1 MLYFTNI
8 RQAQTEMH
16 LKEGRGTVM
25 PKRRRK
31 KRPMPEDAIFALD
44 IGTRTII
51 GLVGLQQGQNFAI
64 KAAEVLAHESRAM
77 MDGQIHDISKV
88 ASGVSEVKE
97 RLEQKVGYSLDK
109 VSVAAAGRV
118 LKTCRVKVEREL
130 EEGKEID
137 SHLVGAM
144 EMEAIQ
150 KAQMQIDDMP
160 DTHGIDQYYCVGH
173 SVVNYYLNDY
183 AISSL
188 TGHKGQKA
196 GVEVIATFLPQMVV
210 ESLYTV
216 MERAG
221 LEVTYLTLEPIAA
234 LNVAI
239 PRELRL
245 LNLALV
251 DVGAGTSDI
260 AVTKSGTIVAY
271 DMAPVAG
278 DEITEAIAQNFLVD
292 FNTAENIKL
301 ALSTGVNDI
310 HFTDVLDN
318 QVTVKPEDIA
328 NAIRPVVE
336 QLAETIAQ
344 RILTCNGGK
353 APNAIFL
360 VGGGSQTPGL
370 CETVADKIGLPRER
384 VAVRNRSIAKNIVV
398 EGEMPSGPESITPLG
413 ILVTTGLHRGTDFY
427 SVTVNG
433 QPIKV
438 FNSSKMRVADIL
450 ALAGFNP
457 EQLICKSG
465 KRLRFFLNGESRTL
479 AGGMGRPA
487 QIMVNGNQESLTAA
501 VSPGDSLT
509 VIPAERGEDARAV
522 CADLLKEFPPVTLR
536 FNGETHIIPPQIR
549 INGEPADAGTL
560 IKDGDH
566 VDINIS
572 CSISDI
578 TRRFGIDAAQYVL
591 EVNGK
596 DVDASYRFRGGE
608 IVECRRKAMTNPEP
622 QFAPE
627 PVSQPEPEPEFQPE
641 PEPETVLANLTGT
654 QDQAALNAMRDSHAL
669 SAASGDEI
677 EVTVNGRRII
687 LPAKQGGAI
696 FIDVFNHI
704 DLDLSRQKGTIVL
717 KLNGRDAGYTD
728 VLHEGDVIEI
738 YWRE

>member
-1 MLYFTNI
+1 M
-8 RQAQTEMH
+8 R

-31 KRPMPEDAIFALD
+31 RKAMPEDAIFVLD

-51 GLVGLQQGQNFAI
+51 GLVGIQQGQSFVI
-64 KAAEVLAHESRAM
+64 RAAEVLVHESRAM
-77 MDGQIHDISKV
+77 MDGQIHDIAKV
-88 ASGVSEVKE
+88 ASGVSAVREA
-97 RLEQKVGYSLDK
+97 LEQKTGFSLDK
-109 VSVAAAGRV
+109 VSIAAAGRV

-130 EEGKEID
+130 EEGREID
-137 SHLVGAM
+137 SHLVSAM

-150 KAQMQIDDMP
+150 KAQLQIDGAP
-160 DTHGIDQYYCVGH
+160 DKQETDQYYCVGH
-173 SVVNYYLNDY
+173 SVVSYYLNDY

-239 PRELRL
+239 PKELRL

-292 FNTAENIKL
+292 FNTAESIKL
-301 ALSTGVNDI
+301 ALSAGETDI
-310 HFTDVLDN
+310 RFTDVLDN
-318 QVTVKPEDIA
+318 QVTIKPEDVE
-328 NAIRPVVE
+328 NAIRPVVA
-336 QLAETIAQ
+336 QLAETISQ
-344 RILTCNGGK
+344 RILVCNGGK
-353 APNAIFL
+353 APNAVFL

-370 CETVADKIGLPRER
+370 CEAVAEKIGLPRER
-384 VAVRNRSIAKNIVV
+384 VAVRNRSIAKNIVI

-427 SVTVNG
+427 TVSVNG
-433 QPIKV
+433 QSVKV
-438 FNSSKMRVADIL
+438 FNSQRVRVADVL

-479 AGGMGRPA
+479 AGGIGKPA
-487 QIMVNGNQESLTAA
+487 LIMVNDVQESLTAV

-509 VIPAERGEDARAV
+509 VIPAERGKDAQAV
-522 CADLLKEFPPVTLR
+522 CADLLGDFPPVTLR
-536 FNGETHIIPPQIR
+536 INDETHFIPQSIR
-549 INGEPADAGTL
+549 INGQPVDAGTL
-560 IKDGDH
+560 IKDGDR
-566 VDINIS
+566 VDIS
-572 CSISDI
+572 MDYTVSDI
-578 TRRFGIDAAQYVL
+578 AGKFEIDLEQFTL
-591 EVNGK
+591 EVDGK
-596 DVDASYRFRGGE
+596 VVDGSYRLRGGE
-608 IVECRRKAMTNPEP
+608 TLVCRLKA
-622 QFAPE
+622 AADPE
-627 PVSQPEPEPEFQPE
+627 PVPEPEPVFGPEPEPEPEPVFEPE
-641 PEPETVLANLTGT
+641 PEPEPEPVV
-654 QDQAALNAMRDSHAL
+654 AATSARDTTDFSE
-669 SAASGDEI
+669 ASYLHTRPAVSGEGI
-677 EVTVNGRRII
+677 SVIVNGQRIQ
-687 LPAKQGGAI
+687 LPIKQGRAI
-696 FIDVFNHI
+696 FVDVFNHI

-728 VLHEGDVIEI
+728 VIREGDVIEI

>member
-1 MLYFTNI
+1 M
-8 RQAQTEMH
+8 R

-31 KRPMPEDAIFALD
+31 RKAMPEDAIFVLD

-51 GLVGLQQGQNFAI
+51 GLVGIQQGQSFVI
-64 KAAEVLAHESRAM
+64 RAAEVLVHESRAM
-77 MDGQIHDISKV
+77 MDGQIHDIAKV
-88 ASGVSEVKE
+88 ASGVSAVREA
-97 RLEQKVGYSLDK
+97 LEQKTGFSLDK
-109 VSVAAAGRV
+109 VSIAAAGRV

-130 EEGKEID
+130 EEGREID
-137 SHLVGAM
+137 SHLVSAM

-150 KAQMQIDDMP
+150 KAQLQIDGAP
-160 DTHGIDQYYCVGH
+160 DKQETDQYYCVGH
-173 SVVNYYLNDY
+173 SVVSYYLNDY

-239 PRELRL
+239 PKELRL

-292 FNTAENIKL
+292 FNTAESIKL
-301 ALSTGVNDI
+301 ALSAGETDI
-310 HFTDVLDN
+310 RFTDVLDN
-318 QVTVKPEDIA
+318 QVTIKPEDVE
-328 NAIRPVVE
+328 NAIRPVVA
-336 QLAETIAQ
+336 QLAETISQ
-344 RILTCNGGK
+344 RILVCNGGK
-353 APNAIFL
+353 APNAVFL

-370 CETVADKIGLPRER
+370 CEAVAEKIGLPRER
-384 VAVRNRSIAKNIVV
+384 VAVRNRSIAKNIVI

-427 SVTVNG
+427 TVSVNG
-433 QPIKV
+433 QSVKV
-438 FNSSKMRVADIL
+438 FNSQRVRVADVL

-479 AGGMGRPA
+479 AGGIGKPA
-487 QIMVNGNQESLTAA
+487 LIMVNDVQESLTAV

-509 VIPAERGEDARAV
+509 VIPAERGKDAQAV
-522 CADLLKEFPPVTLR
+522 CADLLGDFPPVTLR
-536 FNGETHIIPPQIR
+536 INDETHFIPQSIR
-549 INGEPADAGTL
+549 INGQPVDAGTL
-560 IKDGDH
+560 IKDGDR
-566 VDINIS
+566 VDIS
-572 CSISDI
+572 MDYTVSDI
-578 TRRFGIDAAQYVL
+578 ARKFEIDLEQFTL
-591 EVNGK
+591 EVDGK
-596 DVDASYRFRGGE
+596 VVDGSYRLRGGE
-608 IVECRRKAMTNPEP
+608 TLVCRLKA
-622 QFAPE
+622 AADPE
-627 PVSQPEPEPEFQPE
+627 PVPEPEPVFGPEPEPEPEPVFGPE
-641 PEPETVLANLTGT
+641 PEPEPEPVV
-654 QDQAALNAMRDSHAL
+654 AATSARDTTDFSE
-669 SAASGDEI
+669 ASYLHTRPAVSGEGI
-677 EVTVNGRRII
+677 SVIVNGQRIQ
-687 LPAKQGGAI
+687 LPIKQGRAI
-696 FIDVFNHI
+696 FVDVFNHI

-728 VLHEGDVIEI
+728 VIREGDVIEI

>member
-1 MLYFTNI
+1 M
-8 RQAQTEMH
+8 R

-31 KRPMPEDAIFALD
+31 RKAMPEDAIFVLD

-51 GLVGLQQGQNFAI
+51 GLVGIQQGQSFVI
-64 KAAEVLAHESRAM
+64 RAAEVLVHESRAM
-77 MDGQIHDISKV
+77 MDGQIHDIAKV
-88 ASGVSEVKE
+88 ASGVSAVREA
-97 RLEQKVGYSLDK
+97 LEQKTGFSLDK
-109 VSVAAAGRV
+109 VSIAAAGRV

-130 EEGKEID
+130 EEGREID
-137 SHLVGAM
+137 SHLVSAM

-150 KAQMQIDDMP
+150 KAQLQIDGAP
-160 DTHGIDQYYCVGH
+160 DKQETDQYYCVGH
-173 SVVNYYLNDY
+173 SVVSYYLNDY

-239 PRELRL
+239 PKELRL

-292 FNTAENIKL
+292 FNTAESIKL
-301 ALSTGVNDI
+301 ALSAGETDI
-310 HFTDVLDN
+310 RFTDVLDN
-318 QVTVKPEDIA
+318 QVTIKPEDVE
-328 NAIRPVVE
+328 NAIRPVVA
-336 QLAETIAQ
+336 QLAETISQ
-344 RILTCNGGK
+344 RILVCNGGK
-353 APNAIFL
+353 APNAVFL

-370 CETVADKIGLPRER
+370 CEAVAEKIGLPRER
-384 VAVRNRSIAKNIVV
+384 VAVRNRSIAKNIVI

-427 SVTVNG
+427 TVSVNG
-433 QPIKV
+433 QSVKV
-438 FNSSKMRVADIL
+438 FNSQRVRVADVL

-479 AGGMGRPA
+479 AGGIGKPA
-487 QIMVNGNQESLTAA
+487 LIMVNDVQESLTAV

-509 VIPAERGEDARAV
+509 VIPAERGKDAQAV
-522 CADLLKEFPPVTLR
+522 CADLLGDFPPVTLR
-536 FNGETHIIPPQIR
+536 INDETHFIPQSIR
-549 INGEPADAGTL
+549 INGQPVDAGTL
-560 IKDGDH
+560 IKDGDR
-566 VDINIS
+566 VDIS
-572 CSISDI
+572 MDYTVSDI
-578 TRRFGIDAAQYVL
+578 ARKFEIDLEQFTL
-591 EVNGK
+591 EVDGK
-596 DVDASYRFRGGE
+596 VVDGSYRLRGGE
-608 IVECRRKAMTNPEP
+608 TLVCRLKA
-622 QFAPE
+622 AADPE
-627 PVSQPEPEPEFQPE
+627 PVPEPEPVFGPEPEPEPEPVFEPKPE
-641 PEPETVLANLTGT
+641 PEPEPVV
-654 QDQAALNAMRDSHAL
+654 AATSARDTTDFSE
-669 SAASGDEI
+669 ASYLHTRPAVSGEGI
-677 EVTVNGRRII
+677 SVIVNGQRIQ
-687 LPAKQGGAI
+687 LPIKQGRAI
-696 FIDVFNHI
+696 FVDVFNHI

-728 VLHEGDVIEI
+728 VIREGDVIEI

>member
-1 MLYFTNI
+1 M
-8 RQAQTEMH
+8 R

-31 KRPMPEDAIFALD
+31 RKAMPEDAIFVLD

-51 GLVGLQQGQNFAI
+51 GLVGIQQGQSFVI
-64 KAAEVLAHESRAM
+64 RAAEVLVHESRAM
-77 MDGQIHDISKV
+77 MDGQIHDIAKV
-88 ASGVSEVKE
+88 ASGVSAVREA
-97 RLEQKVGYSLDK
+97 LEQKTGFSLDK
-109 VSVAAAGRV
+109 VSIAAAGRV

-130 EEGKEID
+130 EEGREID
-137 SHLVGAM
+137 SHLVSAM

-150 KAQMQIDDMP
+150 KAQLQIDGAP
-160 DTHGIDQYYCVGH
+160 DKQETDQYYCVGH
-173 SVVNYYLNDY
+173 SVVSYYLNDY

-239 PRELRL
+239 PKELRL

-292 FNTAENIKL
+292 FNTAESIKL
-301 ALSTGVNDI
+301 ALSAGETDI
-310 HFTDVLDN
+310 RFTDVLDN
-318 QVTVKPEDIA
+318 QVTIKPEDVE
-328 NAIRPVVE
+328 NAIRPVVA
-336 QLAETIAQ
+336 QLAETISQ
-344 RILTCNGGK
+344 RILVCNGGK
-353 APNAIFL
+353 APNAVFL

-370 CETVADKIGLPRER
+370 CEAVAEKIGLPRER
-384 VAVRNRSIAKNIVV
+384 VAVRNRSIAKNIVI

-427 SVTVNG
+427 TVSVNG
-433 QPIKV
+433 QSVKV
-438 FNSSKMRVADIL
+438 FNSQRVRVADVL

-479 AGGMGRPA
+479 AGGIGKPA
-487 QIMVNGNQESLTAA
+487 LIMVNDVQESLTAV

-509 VIPAERGEDARAV
+509 VIPAERGKDAQAV
-522 CADLLKEFPPVTLR
+522 CADLLGDFPPVTLR
-536 FNGETHIIPPQIR
+536 INDETHFIPQSIR
-549 INGEPADAGTL
+549 INGQPVDAGTL
-560 IKDGDH
+560 IKDGDR
-566 VDINIS
+566 VDIS
-572 CSISDI
+572 MDYTVSDI
-578 TRRFGIDAAQYVL
+578 ARKFEIDLEQFTL
-591 EVNGK
+591 EVDGK
-596 DVDASYRFRGGE
+596 VVDGSYRLRGGE
-608 IVECRRKAMTNPEP
+608 TLVCRLKA
-622 QFAPE
+622 AADPE
-627 PVSQPEPEPEFQPE
+627 PVPEPEPVFGPEPEPEPEPVFEPE
-641 PEPETVLANLTGT
+641 PEPEPEPVV
-654 QDQAALNAMRDSHAL
+654 AATSARDTTDFSE
-669 SAASGDEI
+669 ASYLHTRPAVSGEGI
-677 EVTVNGRRII
+677 SVIVNGQRIQ
-687 LPAKQGGAI
+687 LPIKQGRAI
-696 FIDVFNHI
+696 FVDVFNHI

-728 VLHEGDVIEI
+728 VIREGDVIEI

>member
-1 MLYFTNI
+1 
-8 RQAQTEMH
+8 
-16 LKEGRGTVM
+16 M

-31 KRPMPEDAIFALD
+31 RKAMPEDAIFVLD

-51 GLVGLQQGQNFAI
+51 GLVGIQQGQSFVI
-64 KAAEVLAHESRAM
+64 RAAEVLVHESRAM
-77 MDGQIHDISKV
+77 MDGQIHDIAKV
-88 ASGVSEVKE
+88 ASGVSAVREA
-97 RLEQKVGYSLDK
+97 LEQKTGFSLDK
-109 VSVAAAGRV
+109 VSIAAAGRV

-130 EEGKEID
+130 EEGREID
-137 SHLVGAM
+137 SHLVSAM

-150 KAQMQIDDMP
+150 KAQLQIDGAP
-160 DTHGIDQYYCVGH
+160 DKQETDQYYCVGH
-173 SVVNYYLNDY
+173 SVVSYYLNDY

-239 PRELRL
+239 PKELRL

-292 FNTAENIKL
+292 FNTAESIKL
-301 ALSTGVNDI
+301 ALSAGETDI
-310 HFTDVLDN
+310 RFTDVLDN
-318 QVTVKPEDIA
+318 QVTIKPEDVE
-328 NAIRPVVE
+328 NAIRPVVA
-336 QLAETIAQ
+336 QLAETISQ
-344 RILTCNGGK
+344 RILVCNGGK
-353 APNAIFL
+353 APNAVFL

-370 CETVADKIGLPRER
+370 CEAVAEKIGLPRER
-384 VAVRNRSIAKNIVV
+384 VAVRNRSIAKNIVI

-427 SVTVNG
+427 TVSVNG
-433 QPIKV
+433 QSVKV
-438 FNSSKMRVADIL
+438 FNSQRVRVADVL

-479 AGGMGRPA
+479 AGGIGKPA
-487 QIMVNGNQESLTAA
+487 LIMVNDVQESLTAV

-509 VIPAERGEDARAV
+509 VIPAERGKDAQAV
-522 CADLLKEFPPVTLR
+522 CADLLGDFPPVTLR
-536 FNGETHIIPPQIR
+536 INDETHFIPQSIR
-549 INGEPADAGTL
+549 INGQPVDAGTL
-560 IKDGDH
+560 IKDGDR
-566 VDINIS
+566 VDIS
-572 CSISDI
+572 MDYTVSDI
-578 TRRFGIDAAQYVL
+578 ARKFEIDLEQFTL
-591 EVNGK
+591 EVDGK
-596 DVDASYRFRGGE
+596 VVDGSYRLRGGE
-608 IVECRRKAMTNPEP
+608 TLVCRLKA
-622 QFAPE
+622 AADPE
-627 PVSQPEPEPEFQPE
+627 PVPEPEPVFGPEPEPEPEPVFGPE
-641 PEPETVLANLTGT
+641 PEPEPEPVV
-654 QDQAALNAMRDSHAL
+654 AATSARDTTDFSE
-669 SAASGDEI
+669 ASYLHTRPAVSGEGI
-677 EVTVNGRRII
+677 SVIVNGQRIQ
-687 LPAKQGGAI
+687 LPIKQGRAI
-696 FIDVFNHI
+696 FVDVFNHI

-728 VLHEGDVIEI
+728 VIREGDVIEI

>member
-1 MLYFTNI
+1 
-8 RQAQTEMH
+8 
-16 LKEGRGTVM
+16 M

-31 KRPMPEDAIFALD
+31 RKAMPEDAIFVLD

-51 GLVGLQQGQNFAI
+51 GLVGIQQGQSFVI
-64 KAAEVLAHESRAM
+64 RAAEVLVHESRAM
-77 MDGQIHDISKV
+77 MDGQIHDIAKV
-88 ASGVSEVKE
+88 ASGVSAVREA
-97 RLEQKVGYSLDK
+97 LEQKTGFSLDK
-109 VSVAAAGRV
+109 VSIAAAGRV

-130 EEGKEID
+130 EEGREID
-137 SHLVGAM
+137 SHLVSAM

-150 KAQMQIDDMP
+150 KAQLQIDGAP
-160 DTHGIDQYYCVGH
+160 DKQETDQYYCVGH
-173 SVVNYYLNDY
+173 SVVSYYLNDY

-239 PRELRL
+239 PKELRL

-292 FNTAENIKL
+292 FNTAESIKL
-301 ALSTGVNDI
+301 ALSAGETDI
-310 HFTDVLDN
+310 RFTDVLDN
-318 QVTVKPEDIA
+318 QVTIKPEDVE
-328 NAIRPVVE
+328 NAIRPVVA
-336 QLAETIAQ
+336 QLAETISQ
-344 RILTCNGGK
+344 RILVCNGGK
-353 APNAIFL
+353 APNAVFL

-370 CETVADKIGLPRER
+370 CEAVAEKIGLPRER
-384 VAVRNRSIAKNIVV
+384 VAVRNRSIAKNIVI

-427 SVTVNG
+427 TVSVNG
-433 QPIKV
+433 QSVKV
-438 FNSSKMRVADIL
+438 FNSQRVRVADVL

-479 AGGMGRPA
+479 AGGIGKPA
-487 QIMVNGNQESLTAA
+487 LIMVNDVQESLTAV

-509 VIPAERGEDARAV
+509 VIPAERGKDAQAV
-522 CADLLKEFPPVTLR
+522 CADLLGDFPPVTLR
-536 FNGETHIIPPQIR
+536 INDETHFIPQSIR
-549 INGEPADAGTL
+549 INGQPVDAGTL
-560 IKDGDH
+560 IKDGDR
-566 VDINIS
+566 VDIS
-572 CSISDI
+572 MDYTVSDI
-578 TRRFGIDAAQYVL
+578 AGKFEIDLEQFTL
-591 EVNGK
+591 EVDGK
-596 DVDASYRFRGGE
+596 VVDGSYRLRGGE
-608 IVECRRKAMTNPEP
+608 TLVCRLKA
-622 QFAPE
+622 AADPE
-627 PVSQPEPEPEFQPE
+627 PVPEPEPVFGPEPEPEPEPVFEPKPE
-641 PEPETVLANLTGT
+641 PEPEPVV
-654 QDQAALNAMRDSHAL
+654 AATSARDTTDFSE
-669 SAASGDEI
+669 ASYLHTRPAVSGEGI
-677 EVTVNGRRII
+677 SVIVNGQRIQ
-687 LPAKQGGAI
+687 LPIKQGRAI
-696 FIDVFNHI
+696 FVDVFNHI

-728 VLHEGDVIEI
+728 VIREGDVIEI

>member
-1 MLYFTNI
+1 
-8 RQAQTEMH
+8 
-16 LKEGRGTVM
+16 M

-31 KRPMPEDAIFALD
+31 RKAMPEDAIFVLD

-51 GLVGLQQGQNFAI
+51 GLVGIQQGQSFVI
-64 KAAEVLAHESRAM
+64 RAAEVLVHESRAM
-77 MDGQIHDISKV
+77 MDGQIHDIAKV
-88 ASGVSEVKE
+88 ASGVSAVREA
-97 RLEQKVGYSLDK
+97 LEQKTGFSLDK
-109 VSVAAAGRV
+109 VSIAAAGRV

-130 EEGKEID
+130 EEGREID
-137 SHLVGAM
+137 SHLVSAM

-150 KAQMQIDDMP
+150 KAQLQIDGAP
-160 DTHGIDQYYCVGH
+160 DKQETDQYYCVGH
-173 SVVNYYLNDY
+173 SVVSYYLNDY

-239 PRELRL
+239 PKELRL

-292 FNTAENIKL
+292 FNTAESIKL
-301 ALSTGVNDI
+301 ALSAGETDI
-310 HFTDVLDN
+310 RFTDVLDN
-318 QVTVKPEDIA
+318 QVTIKPEDVE
-328 NAIRPVVE
+328 NAIRPVVA
-336 QLAETIAQ
+336 QLAETISQ
-344 RILTCNGGK
+344 RILVCNGGK
-353 APNAIFL
+353 APNAVFL

-370 CETVADKIGLPRER
+370 CEAVAEKIGLPRER
-384 VAVRNRSIAKNIVV
+384 VAVRNRSIAKNIVI

-427 SVTVNG
+427 TVSVNG
-433 QPIKV
+433 QSVKV
-438 FNSSKMRVADIL
+438 FNSQRVRVADVL

-479 AGGMGRPA
+479 AGGIGKPA
-487 QIMVNGNQESLTAA
+487 LIMVNDVQESLTAV

-509 VIPAERGEDARAV
+509 VIPAERGKDAQAV
-522 CADLLKEFPPVTLR
+522 CADLLGDFPPVTLR
-536 FNGETHIIPPQIR
+536 INDETHFIPQSIR
-549 INGEPADAGTL
+549 INGQPVDAGTL
-560 IKDGDH
+560 IKDGDR
-566 VDINIS
+566 VDIS
-572 CSISDI
+572 MDYTVSDI
-578 TRRFGIDAAQYVL
+578 AGKFEIDLEQFTL
-591 EVNGK
+591 EVDGK
-596 DVDASYRFRGGE
+596 VVDGSYRLRGGE
-608 IVECRRKAMTNPEP
+608 TLVCRLKA
-622 QFAPE
+622 AADPE
-627 PVSQPEPEPEFQPE
+627 PVPEPEPVFGPEPEPEPEPVFEPE
-641 PEPETVLANLTGT
+641 PEPEPEPVV
-654 QDQAALNAMRDSHAL
+654 AATSARDTTDFSE
-669 SAASGDEI
+669 ASYLHTRPAVSGEGI
-677 EVTVNGRRII
+677 SVIVNGQRIQ
-687 LPAKQGGAI
+687 LPIKQGRAI
-696 FIDVFNHI
+696 FVDVFNHI

-728 VLHEGDVIEI
+728 VIREGDVIEI

>member
-1 MLYFTNI
+1 M
-8 RQAQTEMH
+8 R

-31 KRPMPEDAIFALD
+31 RKAMPEDAIFVLD

-51 GLVGLQQGQNFAI
+51 GLVGIQQGQSFVI
-64 KAAEVLAHESRAM
+64 RAAEVLVHESRAM
-77 MDGQIHDISKV
+77 MDGQIHDIAKV
-88 ASGVSEVKE
+88 ASGVSAVREA
-97 RLEQKVGYSLDK
+97 LEQKTGFSLDK
-109 VSVAAAGRV
+109 VSIAAAGRV

-130 EEGKEID
+130 EEGREID
-137 SHLVGAM
+137 SHLVSAM

-150 KAQMQIDDMP
+150 KAQLQIDGAP
-160 DTHGIDQYYCVGH
+160 DKQETDQYYCVGH
-173 SVVNYYLNDY
+173 SVVSYYLNDY

-239 PRELRL
+239 PKELRL

-292 FNTAENIKL
+292 FNTAESIKL
-301 ALSTGVNDI
+301 ALSAGETDI
-310 HFTDVLDN
+310 RFTDVLDN
-318 QVTVKPEDIA
+318 QVTIKPEDVE
-328 NAIRPVVE
+328 NAIRPVVA
-336 QLAETIAQ
+336 QLAETISQ
-344 RILTCNGGK
+344 RILVCNGGK
-353 APNAIFL
+353 APNAVFL

-370 CETVADKIGLPRER
+370 CEAVAEKIGLPRER
-384 VAVRNRSIAKNIVV
+384 VAVRNRSIAKNIVI
-398 EGEMPSGPESITPLG
+398 EGEMPSGPESITPLR

-427 SVTVNG
+427 TVSVNG
-433 QPIKV
+433 QSVKV
-438 FNSSKMRVADIL
+438 FNSQRVRVADVL

-479 AGGMGRPA
+479 AGGIGKPA
-487 QIMVNGNQESLTAA
+487 LIMVNDVQESLTAV

-509 VIPAERGEDARAV
+509 VIPAERGKDAQAV
-522 CADLLKEFPPVTLR
+522 CADLLGDFPPVTLR
-536 FNGETHIIPPQIR
+536 INDETHFIPQSIR
-549 INGEPADAGTL
+549 INGQPVDAGTL
-560 IKDGDH
+560 IKDGDR
-566 VDINIS
+566 VDIS
-572 CSISDI
+572 MDYTVSDI
-578 TRRFGIDAAQYVL
+578 ARKFEIDLEQFTL
-591 EVNGK
+591 EVDGK
-596 DVDASYRFRGGE
+596 VVDGSYRLRGGE
-608 IVECRRKAMTNPEP
+608 TLVCRLKA
-622 QFAPE
+622 AADPE
-627 PVSQPEPEPEFQPE
+627 PVPEPEPVFGPEPEPEPEPVFEPE
-641 PEPETVLANLTGT
+641 PEPEPEPVV
-654 QDQAALNAMRDSHAL
+654 AATSARDTTDFSE
-669 SAASGDEI
+669 ASYLHTRPAVSGEGI
-677 EVTVNGRRII
+677 SVIVNGQRIQ
-687 LPAKQGGAI
+687 LPIKQGRAI
-696 FIDVFNHI
+696 FVDVFNHI

-728 VLHEGDVIEI
+728 VIREGDVIEI

>member
-1 MLYFTNI
+1 M
-8 RQAQTEMH
+8 R

-31 KRPMPEDAIFALD
+31 RKAMPEDAIFVLD

-51 GLVGLQQGQNFAI
+51 GLVGIQQGQSFVI
-64 KAAEVLAHESRAM
+64 RAAEVLVHESRAM
-77 MDGQIHDISKV
+77 MDGQIHDIAKV
-88 ASGVSEVKE
+88 ASGVSAVREA
-97 RLEQKVGYSLDK
+97 LEQKTGFSLDK
-109 VSVAAAGRV
+109 VSIAAAGRV
-118 LKTCRVKVEREL
+118 LKTCRVKVEIEL
-130 EEGKEID
+130 EEGREID
-137 SHLVGAM
+137 SHLVSAM

-150 KAQMQIDDMP
+150 KAQLQIDGAP
-160 DTHGIDQYYCVGH
+160 DKQETDQYYCVGH
-173 SVVNYYLNDY
+173 SVVSYYLNDY

-239 PRELRL
+239 PKELRL

-292 FNTAENIKL
+292 FNTAESIKL
-301 ALSTGVNDI
+301 ALSAGETDI
-310 HFTDVLDN
+310 RFTDVLDN
-318 QVTVKPEDIA
+318 QVTIKPEDVE
-328 NAIRPVVE
+328 NAIRPVVA
-336 QLAETIAQ
+336 QLAETISQ
-344 RILTCNGGK
+344 RILVCNGGK
-353 APNAIFL
+353 APNAVFL

-370 CETVADKIGLPRER
+370 CEAVAEKIGLPRER
-384 VAVRNRSIAKNIVV
+384 VAVRNRSIAKNIVI

-427 SVTVNG
+427 TVSVNG
-433 QPIKV
+433 QSVKV
-438 FNSSKMRVADIL
+438 FNSQRVRVADVL

-479 AGGMGRPA
+479 AGGIGKPA
-487 QIMVNGNQESLTAA
+487 LIMVNDVQESLTAV

-509 VIPAERGEDARAV
+509 VIPAERGKDAQAV
-522 CADLLKEFPPVTLR
+522 CADLLGDFPPVTLR
-536 FNGETHIIPPQIR
+536 INDETHFIPQSIR
-549 INGEPADAGTL
+549 INGQPVDAGTL
-560 IKDGDH
+560 IKDGDR
-566 VDINIS
+566 VDIS
-572 CSISDI
+572 MDYTVSDI
-578 TRRFGIDAAQYVL
+578 ARKFEIDLEQFTL
-591 EVNGK
+591 EVDGK
-596 DVDASYRFRGGE
+596 VVDGSYRLRGGE
-608 IVECRRKAMTNPEP
+608 TLVCRLKA
-622 QFAPE
+622 AADPE
-627 PVSQPEPEPEFQPE
+627 PVPEPEPVFGPEPEPEPEPVFEPE
-641 PEPETVLANLTGT
+641 PEPEPEPVV
-654 QDQAALNAMRDSHAL
+654 AATSARDTTDFSE
-669 SAASGDEI
+669 ASYLHTRPAVSGEGI
-677 EVTVNGRRII
+677 SVIVNGQRIQ
-687 LPAKQGGAI
+687 LPIKQGRAI
-696 FIDVFNHI
+696 FVDVFNHI

-728 VLHEGDVIEI
+728 VIREGDVIEI

>member
-1 MLYFTNI
+1 M
-8 RQAQTEMH
+8 R

-31 KRPMPEDAIFALD
+31 RKAMPEDAIFVLD

-51 GLVGLQQGQNFAI
+51 GLVGIQQGQSFVI
-64 KAAEVLAHESRAM
+64 RAAEVLVHESRAM
-77 MDGQIHDISKV
+77 MDGQIHDIAKV
-88 ASGVSEVKE
+88 ASGVSAVREA
-97 RLEQKVGYSLDK
+97 LEQKTGFSLDK
-109 VSVAAAGRV
+109 VSIAAAGRV

-130 EEGKEID
+130 EEGREID
-137 SHLVGAM
+137 SHLVSAM

-150 KAQMQIDDMP
+150 KAQLQIDGAP
-160 DTHGIDQYYCVGH
+160 DKQETDQYYCVGH
-173 SVVNYYLNDY
+173 SVVSYYLNDY

-239 PRELRL
+239 PKELRL

-292 FNTAENIKL
+292 FNTAESIKL
-301 ALSTGVNDI
+301 ALSAGETDI
-310 HFTDVLDN
+310 RFTDVLDN
-318 QVTVKPEDIA
+318 QVTIKPEDVE
-328 NAIRPVVE
+328 NAIRPVVA
-336 QLAETIAQ
+336 QLAETISQ
-344 RILTCNGGK
+344 RILVCNGGK
-353 APNAIFL
+353 APNAVFL

-370 CETVADKIGLPRER
+370 CEAVAEKIGLPRER
-384 VAVRNRSIAKNIVV
+384 VAVRNRSIAKNIVI

-427 SVTVNG
+427 TVSVNG
-433 QPIKV
+433 QSVKV
-438 FNSSKMRVADIL
+438 FNSQRVRVADVL

-479 AGGMGRPA
+479 AGGIGKPA
-487 QIMVNGNQESLTAA
+487 LIMVNDVQESLTAV

-509 VIPAERGEDARAV
+509 VIPAERGKDAQAV
-522 CADLLKEFPPVTLR
+522 CADLLGDFPPVTLR
-536 FNGETHIIPPQIR
+536 INDETHFIPQSIR
-549 INGEPADAGTL
+549 INGQPVDAGTL
-560 IKDGDH
+560 IKDGDR
-566 VDINIS
+566 VDIS
-572 CSISDI
+572 MDYTVSDI
-578 TRRFGIDAAQYVL
+578 AGKFEIDLEQFTL
-591 EVNGK
+591 EVDGK
-596 DVDASYRFRGGE
+596 VVDGSYRLRGGE
-608 IVECRRKAMTNPEP
+608 TLVCRLKA
-622 QFAPE
+622 AADPE
-627 PVSQPEPEPEFQPE
+627 PVPEPEPVFGPEPEPEPEPVFGPE
-641 PEPETVLANLTGT
+641 PEPEPEPVV
-654 QDQAALNAMRDSHAL
+654 AATSARDTTDFSE
-669 SAASGDEI
+669 ASYLHTRPAVSGEGI
-677 EVTVNGRRII
+677 SVIVNGQRIQ
-687 LPAKQGGAI
+687 LPIKQGRAI
-696 FIDVFNHI
+696 FVDVFNHI

-728 VLHEGDVIEI
+728 VIREGDVIEI